1 MGLFTPNNNSQTSV
15 SNFLAQT
22 TFNTIIQNNNSCG
35 SSTSVT
41 QNQTVDIGP
50 DPAVLAVCGN
60 LFPTSP
66 QVCAN
71 LVDTSNINVTGLTQG
86 ATININSSC
95 KFDNVSIQS
104 LQQSIAS
111 AVQQKMD
118 TTNDAVGT
126 ALTTAVNGFAALSP
140 AVGISDIIGAAK
152 GSNNSRSTTSNV
164 SNFVTSNFTQD
175 NVNTMIQNFVA
186 AQSQV
191 VNIHSAKQVQVSNLT
206 QQLMVT
212 VVLAMLSNNSNTV
225 QALQQVQAST
235 SQSNTEELNQI
246 SMMDWIG
253 SLISCIICCIV
264 VSIIIYVFDKMG
276 NKAINKQGG
285 GGGGGGNV

>member
-22 TFNTIIQNNNSCG
+22 TFNSIIQNNNSCG

-50 DPAVLAVCGN
+50 DPALLAVCGN

-86 ATININSSC
+86 ATININATCS
-95 KFDNVSIQS
+95 FDNTSIQA
-104 LQQSIAS
+104 LQQAIAS
-111 AVQQKMD
+111 AVQQKLD
-118 TTNDAVGT
+118 TTNDAVGG

-152 GSNNSRSTTSNV
+152 GSNNSRSVTSNV

-175 NVNTMIQNFVA
+175 NVNSMIQNFVA
-186 AQSQV
+186 AQNQV

-212 VVLAMLSNNSNTV
+212 VVLAMLSKNSNTV
-225 QALQQVQAST
+225 QALQQVQAT
-235 SQSNTEELNQI
+235 TDQTNTMELNQI
-246 SMMDWIG
+246 STMDWIG

-264 VSIIIYVFDKMG
+264 VSIIVYVFNNLG

-285 GGGGGGNV
+285 GGGNV

>member
-22 TFNTIIQNNNSCG
+22 TFNSIIQNNNSCG

-50 DPAVLAVCGN
+50 DPALLAVCGN
-60 LFPTSP
+60 LFPNNA

-71 LVDTSNINVTGLTQG
+71 LVDTSNVNVTGLTQG
-86 ATININSSC
+86 ATININASC
-95 KFDNVSIQS
+95 SFDNTSVQA

-118 TTNDAVGT
+118 TTNDAVGG
-126 ALTTAVNGFAALSP
+126 ALTTAVNAFAALSP

-152 GSNNSRSTTSNV
+152 GSNNSRSVTSNV
-164 SNFVTSNFTQD
+164 SNFVTSNFTSE
-175 NVNTMIQNFVA
+175 NVNAMVQNFVA
-186 AQSQV
+186 AQNQV

-212 VVLAMLSNNSNTV
+212 VVLAMLSQNSNTI
-225 QALQQVQAST
+225 QALQQVQAT
-235 SQSNTEELNQI
+235 TDQANTVESDQI
-246 SMMDWIG
+246 STMDWIG
-253 SLISCIICCIV
+253 SLIGCIICCIV
-264 VSIIIYVFDKMG
+264 VSIIIYVLNKMG
-276 NKAINKQGG
+276 NKALNQQSQG
-285 GGGGGGNV
+285 